1 MTLRPIFP
9 GKTEG
14 SQLIEQV
21 AILGMPTKDQLKGMS
36 KQMTDQTVELVHK
49 LDDIK
54 KREFKT
60 IIPNQAY
67 AQADIK
73 KASDL
78 LEKLLDWVPS
88 KRYSCD

>member
-1 MTLRPIFP
+1 
-9 GKTEG
+9 
-14 SQLIEQV
+14 
-21 AILGMPTKDQLKGMS
+21 MPSKDQLKGMS

-60 IIPNQAY
+60 IIPSKYNSK
-67 AQADIK
+67 DIQN
-73 KASDL
+73 ASDL

-88 KRYSCD
+88 KRLTCERALKHAFFDE

>member
-1 MTLRPIFP
+1 M
-9 GKTEG
+9 
-14 SQLIEQV
+14 IEQV

>member
-1 MTLRPIFP
+1 
-9 GKTEG
+9 
-14 SQLIEQV
+14 
-21 AILGMPTKDQLKGMS
+21 MS

-54 KREFKT
+54 KRDFKT
-60 IIPNQAY
+60 IIPSAAYHQAV
-67 AQADIK
+67 IK

-88 KRYSCD
+88 KRFTCEQALKHAFFKDEK

>member
-1 MTLRPIFP
+1 
-9 GKTEG
+9 
-14 SQLIEQV
+14 LIEQV
-21 AILGMPTKDQLKGMS
+21 AILGMPSKDQLKGMS

-60 IIPNQAY
+60 IIPSKYNPKDVQN
-67 AQADIK
+67 
-73 KASDL
+73 ASDL

-88 KRYSCD
+88 KRFTCERALKHAFFDE

>member
-1 MTLRPIFP
+1 
-9 GKTEG
+9 
-14 SQLIEQV
+14 
-21 AILGMPTKDQLKGMS
+21 MPSKEQLKAMS

-60 IIPNQAY
+60 IIPAAAY
-67 AQADIK
+67 LPKDVK
-73 KASDL
+73 NASDL

-88 KRYSCD
+88 KRFTCEQALRHAFFKDEK

>member
-1 MTLRPIFP
+1 
-9 GKTEG
+9 
-14 SQLIEQV
+14 
-21 AILGMPTKDQLKGMS
+21 MPSKEQLKAMS

-54 KREFKT
+54 KRDFKT
-60 IIPNQAY
+60 IIPSAAY
-67 AQADIK
+67 HQADVK

-88 KRYSCD
+88 KRFTCEQALKHAFFKDEK